1 MVQKLWRDTIS
12 SEWLTCWVII
22 FHHTRKEACFK
33 DSIGITF
40 EIQLLLYF
48 LLIFFHILI
57 YECVIFRIVAKVVI
71 HVCITLYVIS
81 LTIIQMVSRGF
92 TSREFASR
100 SPFAIKFA
108 NPSDTMSAWAPPLIF
123 LFKAF
128 QPFLVI
134 YLHTVVLE
142 TLILESWIFFTFLS
156 WRIIT
161 HILTT
166 AYSFF
171 DNTSHTFKKQRP

>member
-22 FHHTRKEACFK
+22 FHQTRKEAFFK
-33 DSIGITF
+33 DSIGVTF

-100 SPFAIKFA
+100 SPFANKVCESFWHHVRMCA
-108 NPSDTMSAWAPPLIF
+108 
-123 LFKAF
+123 AF
-128 QPFLVI
+128 NFSIQGFPTFVGHLSSYCCAQNFDIVK
-134 YLHTVVLE
+134 LN
-142 TLILESWIFFTFLS
+142 FFTFLS